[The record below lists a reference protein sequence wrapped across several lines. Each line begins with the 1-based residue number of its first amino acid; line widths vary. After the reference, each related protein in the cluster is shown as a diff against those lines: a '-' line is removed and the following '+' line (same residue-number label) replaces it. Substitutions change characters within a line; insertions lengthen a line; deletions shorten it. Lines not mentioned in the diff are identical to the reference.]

1 MPRNPTIHGTLGRL
15 DRPVWQPLL
24 DLVGEFLIGD
34 FMWMCEID
42 LDDGSV
48 IHAYKHSATRRYLH
62 LHGHDGRAF
71 VYLDP
76 DRYRVIDA
84 RDAIDDV
91 FHRWEE
97 LVADPADREAIRA
110 AIDAARERA
119 GDSAAPATWH
129 D

>member
-1 MPRNPTIHGTLGRL
+1 MPRDTTINGTLGRV

-34 FMWMCEID
+34 FMWMHEIE
-42 LDDGSV
+42 LDDGSA

-62 LHGHDGRAF
+62 LHEVDGRAF
-71 VYLDP
+71 VYLES

-97 LVADPADREAIRA
+97 LVVDPANRA
-110 AIDAARERA
+110 AIRTAIDVARDRA
-119 GDSAAPATWH
+119 GLRATPTPWH

>member
-1 MPRNPTIHGTLGRL
+1 MPRNRTIRGTLGRV

-24 DLVGEFLIGD
+24 DFVGEYLIGD
-34 FMWMCEID
+34 FMWMCEIE
-42 LDDGSV
+42 LEDGSV

-62 LHGHDGRAF
+62 LDEVDGRAF
-71 VYLDP
+71 AYVDP

-84 RDAIDDV
+84 RDAIDGV

-97 LVADPADREAIRA
+97 LVADLANRQAIRI
-110 AIDAARERA
+110 AIDVARERA
-119 GDSAAPATWH
+119 RDRSAHATAH